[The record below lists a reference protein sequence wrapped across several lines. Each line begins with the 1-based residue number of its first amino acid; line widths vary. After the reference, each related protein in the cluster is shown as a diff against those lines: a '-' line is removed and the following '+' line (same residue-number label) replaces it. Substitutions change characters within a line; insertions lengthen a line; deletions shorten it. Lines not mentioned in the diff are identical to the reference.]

1 GLARYGHCSEAQ
13 ALTTALF
20 DAAAQMHLRRLPELF
35 CGFERKRGKAPILY
49 PVACAPQAWAA
60 VTPFALI
67 QACLGLEADCRAA
80 KLRLR
85 IHCIETD
92 VLSWAKPER
101 FGKSGGYIRIQ
112 SK

>member
-1 GLARYGHCSEAQ
+1 MLRIQNPFPEVGSKWR
-13 ALTTALF
+13 
-20 DAAAQMHLRRLPELF
+20 DADRRA
-35 CGFERKRGKAPILY
+35 KRTVQVVRLD
-49 PVACAPQAWAA
+49 
-60 VTPFALI
+60 
-67 QACLGLEADCRAA
+67 LESKRV
-80 KLRLR
+80 R

>member
-1 GLARYGHCSEAQ
+1 MLPTPNEAKPYPTVGSRWKDLDRRVQ
-13 ALTTALF
+13 RTIQVVRLDTTK
-20 DAAAQMHLRRLPELF
+20 RR
-35 CGFERKRGKAPILY
+35 
-49 PVACAPQAWAA
+49 V
-60 VTPFALI
+60 
-67 QACLGLEADCRAA
+67 
-80 KLRLR
+80 R